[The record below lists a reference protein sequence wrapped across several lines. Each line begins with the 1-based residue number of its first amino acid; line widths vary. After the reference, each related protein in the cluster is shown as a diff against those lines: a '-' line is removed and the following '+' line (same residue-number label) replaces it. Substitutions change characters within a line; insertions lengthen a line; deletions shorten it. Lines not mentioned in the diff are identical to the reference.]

1 MQVLFKSSARAYL
14 ANQRNHDHRSDPLVL
29 VRPLPNAL
37 VRPLVILD
45 PDVFVVI
52 PCVSISSSRSV
63 TKGFGRGGGYFR
75 KVMTLPTNHKL
86 AATISALEP
95 K

>member
-1 MQVLFKSSARAYL
+1 MRSWL
-14 ANQRNHDHRSDPLVL
+14 ANQINHDHRSEPLVL

-45 PDVFVVI
+45 PEVFVVI

-63 TKGFGRGGGYFR
+63 TKGFGRGDGYFR
-75 KVMTLPTNHKL
+75 NAMTLATNHKL

>member
-1 MQVLFKSSARAYL
+1 MLRSARNWL
-14 ANQRNHDHRSDPLVL
+14 ANQINHDHRSEPLVL
-29 VRPLPNAL
+29 VRPLPSAD

-45 PDVFVVI
+45 PEVFVVI
-52 PCVSISSSRSV
+52 PCVRVSISSSLST

-75 KVMTLPTNHKL
+75 NAMTLATNHKL
-86 AATISALEP
+86 AATISALDP